1 MGVLGHRCPRTADA
15 ARGWRSSRDT
25 VLLRTYSSKCIICC
39 ISCLVHSPHS
49 RHLDTHG
56 DPRLTLT
63 HMDTLVLR
71 FSVRAADRSASSA
84 CATTWAARETAATR
98 YSSPRRRSLLSM
110 GASRLWPE
118 RAGVSEGR
126 SRSRDF
132 GWGGG
137 GEARRGR
144 RFESWRVSAGCQA
157 VRQAWGAHAN
167 FSSSSR
173 APSPRASRQPSRCLC
188 ALGGVHLRADGQT
201 TCRQV
206 ICGAII

>member
-1 MGVLGHRCPRTADA
+1 MCPRILLGCPGTQVSQDSGCRPGMALIPGYGTATD
-15 ARGWRSSRDT
+15 
-25 VLLRTYSSKCIICC
+25 ICC

-157 VRQAWGAHAN
+157 VRQEC
-167 FSSSSR
+167 
-173 APSPRASRQPSRCLC
+173 ASRNAGQQGVQRLGFC
-188 ALGGVHLRADGQT
+188 AGAASGKALTWDGRRDLGRVRSGVVD
-201 TCRQV
+201 
-206 ICGAII
+206 